1 MFKTRC
7 CKFLIAIDGMAIM
20 DQIRTQSVARGV
32 ADASPLII
40 AEASKT
46 RIVFEPRIHG
56 TGVRG
61 ILIRQNKNQEGAWS
75 DTSEIDF
82 RNAAPDITVS
92 IPLKTSGL
100 KHLYDFLTELYL
112 LQSNGVERGQHDYVV
127 AKKEEIVITN
137 LG

>member
-40 AEASKT
+40 AETSKT